1 MSSAAPDSYFLH
13 ASFQHNSSSKKKQG
27 FSIFSFDLSA
37 VVLFRFNFPLLLI
50 CSLFFFLTWR
60 FFIFGRVPATAH
72 VRLSV
77 PREIIFSC
85 KEELK
90 GPEEIIRKKRKN
102 EEIRRQKKNTCI
114 QYTLLGWTAR
124 LP

>member
-1 MSSAAPDSYFLH
+1 
-13 ASFQHNSSSKKKQG
+13 
-27 FSIFSFDLSA
+27 
-37 VVLFRFNFPLLLI
+37 
-50 CSLFFFLTWR
+50 
-60 FFIFGRVPATAH
+60 
-72 VRLSV
+72 LSV